1 MIQLN
6 LELKVFYTLM
16 FCVDIQVA
24 DSLQSIVDRLIFWG
38 LTIVE
43 TSVELNGIQG
53 FWKLH
58 Q

>member
-6 LELKVFYTLM
+6 LELKAFYTLM

-53 FWKLH
+53 F
-58 Q
+58 